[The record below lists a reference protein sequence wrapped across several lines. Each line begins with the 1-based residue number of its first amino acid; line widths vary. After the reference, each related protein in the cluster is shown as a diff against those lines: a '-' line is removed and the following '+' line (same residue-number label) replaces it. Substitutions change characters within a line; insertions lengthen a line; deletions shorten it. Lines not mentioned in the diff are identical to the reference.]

1 MNGLTRFVLKRPITT
16 LMAVLCLIVFGYTS
30 VTSMSLENIP
40 DMEMPGTYGHD
51 HLFRCK
57 P

>member
-16 LMAVLCLIVFGYTS
+16 FGS
-30 VTSMSLENIP
+30 ALP
-40 DMEMPGTYGHD
+40 DRFRLHFCNQHEPGKYPGYGNAGTYGHD

>member
-16 LMAVLCLIVFGYTS
+16 LMAVLCLIRFRLHFCNQHEPGKYPGYG
-30 VTSMSLENIP
+30 NA
-40 DMEMPGTYGHD
+40 GTDGYD
-51 HLFRCK
+51 HLFRSK

>member
-16 LMAVLCLIVFGYTS
+16 LMAVFCLIVFGNQHEPGKYPGYG
-30 VTSMSLENIP
+30 NA
-40 DMEMPGTYGHD
+40 GTYGHD